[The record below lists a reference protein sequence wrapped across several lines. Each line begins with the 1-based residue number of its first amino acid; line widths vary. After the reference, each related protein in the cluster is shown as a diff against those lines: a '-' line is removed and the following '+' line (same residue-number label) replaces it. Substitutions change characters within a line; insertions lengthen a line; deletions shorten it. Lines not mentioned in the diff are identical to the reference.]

1 MVLCPF
7 ALMSMVGMWLVRA
20 VRRMLS
26 LEHSRVVVLKAHRAS
41 EVMYGVV
48 SEIPS
53 SSKTQP
59 SLLKP
64 IRHVLAALLHTERR
78 PDIKAD
84 TPSMVVL
91 GQV

>member
-1 MVLCPF
+1 
-7 ALMSMVGMWLVRA
+7 MSMVGMWLVRA

-26 LEHSRVVVLKAHRAS
+26 LEHSRVVVLKARKAS
-41 EVMYGVV
+41 EVTYGVV

-53 SSKTQP
+53 SGESQP
-59 SLLKP
+59 RLLNST
-64 IRHVLAALLHTERR
+64 RLALAALLYTERR